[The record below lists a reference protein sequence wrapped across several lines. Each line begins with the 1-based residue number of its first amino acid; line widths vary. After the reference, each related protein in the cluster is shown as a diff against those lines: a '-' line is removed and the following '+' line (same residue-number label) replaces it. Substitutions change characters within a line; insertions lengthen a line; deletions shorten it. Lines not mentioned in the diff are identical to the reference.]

1 MSCFCCFCLFFMY
14 HLHSFLPFDIVYY
27 IYIIRLRS
35 NSINVVSKYYVYC
48 KNKKNSLKE
57 IINVICGELIG
68 NDSYINS
75 VFLGSFYNNLKI
87 VLNSEYNRVKYNNY
101 FWQCFTHMLSFMLM
115 RCNNKLLLDY
125 CHAKKNPICVYLNK
139 AVIIWFEL
147 CKKYN
152 IKLALLFNNINL
164 SKSYN
169 EYVYIKS
176 RNILKISNFKKF
188 LCSPNSLDNDEFFIE
203 NNFARNYI
211 KQIIR

>member
-1 MSCFCCFCLFFMY
+1 M
-14 HLHSFLPFDIVYY
+14 PIDIVYY
-27 IYIIRLRS
+27 IYIINKKS
-35 NSINVVSKYYVYC
+35 TSINVVSKYYVYC
-48 KNKKNSLKE
+48 KNKKKSLKE
-57 IINVICGELIG
+57 IINVICGRFIG
-68 NDSYINS
+68 NDSYVNS
-75 VFLGSFYNNLKI
+75 LFLEQFHNNLKI

-115 RCNNKLLLDY
+115 SCTNKLLIGNYYSLGDY
-125 CHAKKNPICVYLNK
+125 IFIHLNK
-139 AVIIWFEL
+139 AVKIWFEL

-176 RNILKISNFKKF
+176 RNIVKIFNFKKF
-188 LCSPNSLDNDEFFIE
+188 LCAPNSLDNDEFFIE
-203 NNFARNYI
+203 NNFARNYL

>member
-1 MSCFCCFCLFFMY
+1 MY
-14 HLHSFLPFDIVYY
+14 HLLSILPFDIVYY

-35 NSINVVSKYYVYC
+35 SSINVVSKYYVYC

-57 IINVICGELIG
+57 IITIISGNLII
-68 NDSYINS
+68 NKSYLNS
-75 VFLGSFYNNLKI
+75 VFLESFYNNLKI
-87 VLNSEYNRVKYNNY
+87 VLNSEYNRIKYNNY

-125 CHAKKNPICVYLNK
+125 CHAKKNPICVYLNE
-139 AVIIWFEL
+139 AVTIWFEL
-147 CKKYN
+147 CKKHN

-176 RNILKISNFKKF
+176 RNIIKIKNFKKF
-188 LCSPNSLDNDEFFIE
+188 FCAPNSLDNDEFFIE
-203 NNFARNYI
+203 NNFAKNYI
-211 KQIIR
+211 KQIIG

>member
-1 MSCFCCFCLFFMY
+1 MYCL
-14 HLHSFLPFDIVYY
+14 LSLLPFDIVYY
-27 IYIIRLRS
+27 IYIINLRS

-48 KNKKNSLKE
+48 KNKKKSLKE
-57 IINVICGELIG
+57 IINVICGRLIG
-68 NDSYINS
+68 NDLNVNS
-75 VFLGSFYNNLKI
+75 IFLEQFHNNLKI

-115 RCNNKLLLDY
+115 RCNNKLLFDY
-125 CHAKKNPICVYLNK
+125 CHAKKNTICFYLNK
-139 AVIIWFEL
+139 AITIWFEL
-147 CKKYN
+147 CKKHN

-188 LCSPNSLDNDEFFIE
+188 LCAPHILDNDKFFIE
-203 NNFARNYI
+203 NNFARNYL
-211 KQIIR
+211 KQIIRL